1 MTLPSELLQRRPDIR
16 ASEAQLKAAN
26 AEVGVATANLYPHL
40 DLSASL
46 GSEALTA
53 GKLFHPGT
61 AVWSLG
67 AALLQPLFH
76 GGELQAQRRAQV
88 AAFDAAQAQYQGTV
102 LQAFREVADTL
113 RALESDAA
121 SLAAQADIERDA
133 RATLELA
140 AGAVQARRDQ
150 PPGGAR
156 CAAAAAER
164 ARRCRAARAARLQDT
179 VALYHALGGDAA
191 AADPSRPLA
200 DAKP

>member
-1 MTLPSELLQRRPDIR
+1 MPSELLQWRPDIR

-140 AGAVQARRDQ
+140 DAQFKLGAISHLVVLDAQRQLQSALAGVAQ
-150 PPGGAR
+150 
-156 CAAAAAER
+156 
-164 ARRCRAARAARLQDT
+164 ARAARLQDT

-191 AADPSRPLA
+191 ATDPSKPLA